1 MKNINKYLSEWTD
14 DGLIS
19 PDQHDKILS
28 YEKKKS
34 RKDKSRFILYGFL
47 ILGIFVLGIG
57 IISLIAAN
65 WETIP
70 PSVKLSGNLIILII
84 TAFAAYRLYNVSSD
98 ALSDASMS
106 FFVLLC
112 LSSIGLISQI
122 FHTGGELYQA
132 LTLWLIIIFPLSVFG
147 KRDFLPHL
155 WTAGSIL
162 AYFLWA
168 FSKSSWWYSLDS
180 YFEKD
185 IILSI
190 VLTVPFITLI
200 LSMIFSRI
208 SWLSGHSGIFRMWAA
223 ITAFAAIGATDFYY
237 SGEYSNLFPKLLL
250 PVYILMISSIFVL
263 IFLSDYSR
271 KERNII
277 LSMIIITMLLHL
289 PNFIIAIIKI
299 YEFGIFL
306 GALYTI
312 ILLILTGM
320 LFTIRDSKKLFNT
333 VMLLLGCRFLI
344 IYFQVFRDLA
354 ATGFGLIVSGILII
368 VIAWLWFKKHD
379 RIEHWFGEMVK

>member
-28 YEKKKS
+28 YEKNKS
-34 RKDKSRFILYGFL
+34 RKDKHRFILYGFL

-106 FFVLLC
+106 FFALLC

-185 IILSI
+185 IILSM

-208 SWLSGHSGIFRMWAA
+208 SWLSGHSGIFRMWTA

-277 LSMIIITMLLHL
+277 LSIIIITMLLHL
-289 PNFIIAIIKI
+289 PNFIIAITKI
-299 YEFGIFL
+299 YEFGIFI

-312 ILLILTGM
+312 ILLILIGM

-368 VIAWLWFKKHD
+368 LIAWLWFKKHD